1 MINKEIFK
9 LEKGQEDFTKMF
21 YDGKVIKCLV
31 APYHTAEYFEKNLEW
46 SDNVYVF
53 PENSV
58 PRGQLSLLIG
68 MIVASPKQETIIIT
82 TSNEIITQMIG
93 DNVRVFTEAGNI
105 VPCPIKCLMANIHD
119 IKYNLLENKDFKDGK
134 GNMVG
139 NFGEGFVKSL
149 IDKINT
155 TETSKDNYD
164 LFKSRIQLVGED
176 VIRVALMNTL
186 DSKYARYDV

>member
-9 LEKGQEDFTKMF
+9 LEKSQEDFTKVF
-21 YDGKVIKCLV
+21 YDGKIIKCLV

-46 SDNVYVF
+46 ADNIFVF
-53 PENSV
+53 PENSI
-58 PRGQLSLLIG
+58 PRGQLSSLIG
-68 MIVASPKQETIIIT
+68 MIVASPKPEVIIIT

-105 VPCPIKCLMANIHD
+105 VSCPIKCLMANIHD

-139 NFGEGFVKSL
+139 NFGEGFVNSL
-149 IDKINT
+149 IQKINS
-155 TETSKDNYD
+155 TETSKENYE
-164 LFKSRIQLVGED
+164 LFKSRIELVGED

-186 DSKYARYDV
+186 DHKYGI

>member
-1 MINKEIFK
+1 MINKEIFE
-9 LEKGQEDFTKMF
+9 LEKEQEDFTKVF
-21 YDGKVIKCLV
+21 YDGKIIKCLV
-31 APYHTAEYFEKNLEW
+31 APYHTAEYFEKNLEYA
-46 SDNVYVF
+46 DNIYVF

-58 PRGQLSLLIG
+58 PRGQLSSLIG
-68 MIVASPKQETIIIT
+68 MIVASPKPEVIIIT
-82 TSNEIITQMIG
+82 TSNEIITQMVG
-93 DNVRVFTEAGNI
+93 ENVRVFTEAGNI

-119 IKYNLLENKDFKDGK
+119 IRYSLLENKDFKDGK

-186 DSKYARYDV
+186 DSKYDR

>member
-9 LEKGQEDFTKMF
+9 LEKSQEDFTKMF

-46 SDNVYVF
+46 ADNIFVF
-53 PENSV
+53 PENSI
-58 PRGQLSLLIG
+58 PRGQLSSLIS
-68 MIVASPKQETIIIT
+68 MIVASPKEEVIIIT

-119 IKYNLLENKDFKDGK
+119 IRYNLLENKEFKDGQ

-139 NFGEGFVKSL
+139 NFGEGFVNSL
-149 IDKINT
+149 IQKINS
-155 TETSKDNYD
+155 TETSKENYE
-164 LFKSRIQLVGED
+164 LFKSRIELVGED

-186 DSKYARYDV
+186 DHKYGR